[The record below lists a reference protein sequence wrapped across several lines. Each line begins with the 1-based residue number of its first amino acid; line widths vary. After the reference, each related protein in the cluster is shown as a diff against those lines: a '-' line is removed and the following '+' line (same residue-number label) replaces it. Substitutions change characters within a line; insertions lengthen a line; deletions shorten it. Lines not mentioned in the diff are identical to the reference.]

1 MALFESTP
9 YQMFPCPLS
18 ATVTNSVSP
27 ETAGRVFFKGTY
39 WPARFYTL
47 RPQTLVRPGQSVNII
62 GRDGITLLIVPR
74 SIRQV
79 TSTTDRPNLQISS
92 VRPA

>member
-1 MALFESTP
+1 M
-9 YQMFPCPLS
+9 
-18 ATVTNSVSP
+18 
-27 ETAGRVFFKGTY
+27 
-39 WPARFYTL
+39 
-47 RPQTLVRPGQSVNII
+47 NII

-74 SIRQV
+74 STRQV